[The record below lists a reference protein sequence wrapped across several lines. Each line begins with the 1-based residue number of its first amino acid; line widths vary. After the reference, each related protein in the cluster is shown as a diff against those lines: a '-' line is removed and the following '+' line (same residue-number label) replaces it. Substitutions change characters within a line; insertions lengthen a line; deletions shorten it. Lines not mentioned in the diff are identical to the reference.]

1 MAIIGNLYSLSHL
14 FKKTT
19 ALEHLYSYLYNASDK
34 THSFYKRIL
43 SLHQGESKINLD
55 FGMIA
60 IEQTYTLKD
69 PKEAFYESHLKYV
82 DFQLVIQGEEY
93 FRVGDLSHF
102 QVKDSYNPTKDLITY
117 TPKLNHSLF
126 FLQKNDLAIFFE
138 YDVHA
143 GGLYYQDLNHTHQVY
158 KTVVKVP
165 KELLKLK
172 L

>member
-19 ALEHLYSYLYNASDK
+19 ALEHLYSYLYNSSDK
-34 THSFYKRIL
+34 KHPFNKRIL
-43 SLHQGESKINLD
+43 SLDCGENRVELD
-55 FGMIA
+55 FGMVA
-60 IEQTYTLKD
+60 IEQTYKLKD

-82 DFQLVIQGEEY
+82 DFQLIIQGEEY
-93 FRVGDLSHF
+93 FRVGDLSCF
-102 QVKDSYNPTKDLITY
+102 QIKDSYNPIKDIITY
-117 TPKLNHSLF
+117 TPKFNHSQL

-143 GGLYYQDLNHTHQVY
+143 GGLYCQDLNHTHQVY
-158 KTVVKVP
+158 KTVIKVP